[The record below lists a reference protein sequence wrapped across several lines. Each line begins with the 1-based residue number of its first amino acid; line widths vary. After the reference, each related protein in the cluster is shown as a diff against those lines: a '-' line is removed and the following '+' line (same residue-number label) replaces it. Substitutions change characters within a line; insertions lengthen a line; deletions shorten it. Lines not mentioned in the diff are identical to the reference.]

1 MALLFFIF
9 LGFSLAESDE
19 ADLGCHLLQTSSE
32 ARRKKGNQN
41 LTTLTTN
48 WPVTPLQPLA
58 GPASRNAGI
67 CLSQIEPDAKG
78 VPEAWTRPIEE
89 IIQHYGEDGWC
100 LLGSMGSW
108 ASNCSI
114 SRKSRDIIPYIQQY
128 EGDLAD
134 RMNSDKA
141 SAVTL
146 TFSDGRTLRTR
157 DHHYPLDDVY
167 CFVNGWYTAPDH
179 PERQALMN
187 FSYLEEVSDKACSHL
202 EKILPEYH
210 SLSASK
216 LSVEST
222 IDEAALE
229 IAEATSGRLQI
240 PDSVVRGLMVHAAV
254 KCVMR
259 GGGRGAVCDIANC
272 AARACLDDAN
282 HVLYTQR
289 GECKKVTP

>member
-19 ADLGCHLLQTSSE
+19 ADLSCHLLQTSSE